1 MDKYEYLKTHF
12 KEIFST
18 YKIPKFDKSK
28 SLMLS
33 SRSTLTSLGTGLA
46 STTTLSTVIQGT
58 AYVLVNGIPKFKTIP
73 ADIYPLIIKYC
84 ERAKIEE
91 PTLYTKALV
100 TKSTFSKIRNMKE
113 TGYKPN
119 KYTVIHLCIV
129 LQLSAF
135 EMQEMLAIL
144 GQPLLNSELIDQV
157 IYYCFENQLYDF
169 RKIDHIYMD
178 NKGND
183 DKANPLFPVLD

>member
-1 MDKYEYLKTHF
+1 
-12 KEIFST
+12 
-18 YKIPKFDKSK
+18 
-28 SLMLS
+28 
-33 SRSTLTSLGTGLA
+33 
-46 STTTLSTVIQGT
+46 
-58 AYVLVNGIPKFKTIP
+58 
-73 ADIYPLIIKYC
+73 
-84 ERAKIEE
+84 
-91 PTLYTKALV
+91 
-100 TKSTFSKIRNMKE
+100 MKE

-119 KYTVIHLCIV
+119 KYTVIRLCIV